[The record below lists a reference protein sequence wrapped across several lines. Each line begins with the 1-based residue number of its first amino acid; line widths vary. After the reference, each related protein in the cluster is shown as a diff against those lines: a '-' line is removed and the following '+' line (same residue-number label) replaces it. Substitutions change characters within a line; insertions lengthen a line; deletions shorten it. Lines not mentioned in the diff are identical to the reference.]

1 MGTKKAKKT
10 ILMVDDE
17 AAARGLLKDLMQI
30 HGYAFLEAED
40 GKKGLEQ
47 ARKHCPDLILLDINM
62 PKMNGFD
69 VLENLKKDKKT
80 RSIPVIMLTTRDTQ
94 EDMAEGMELY
104 ADKYI
109 PKPFDSNHL
118 FTEIR
123 KTFESQ
129 GR

>member
-1 MGTKKAKKT
+1 MSNSKK

-17 AAARGLLKDLMQI
+17 SAARGLIKTLAEMN
-30 HGYAFLEAED
+30 GYVFIEAED
-40 GKKGLEQ
+40 GKKGLER
-47 ARKHCPDLILLDINM
+47 AKKDAPDIILLDVNM

-69 VLENLKKDKKT
+69 VLQNLKKDHKT
-80 RSIPVIMLTTRDTQ
+80 LNIPVIMLTTRDTQ

-118 FTEIR
+118 FAEIK
-123 KTFESQ
+123 KTLETQ